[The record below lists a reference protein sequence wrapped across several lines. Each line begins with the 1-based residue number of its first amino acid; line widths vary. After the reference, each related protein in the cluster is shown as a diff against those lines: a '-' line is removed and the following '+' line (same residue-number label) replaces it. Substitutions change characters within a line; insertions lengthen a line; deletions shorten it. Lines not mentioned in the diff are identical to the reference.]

1 MRHATDK
8 KQNIA
13 ENQYNGGGACL
24 AGDLHCHTKLSTG
37 SMGIDDLIVLAKKQ
51 GLTHIAIT
59 DQDCMAGTVRGR
71 VIGERHD
78 IMVIHGVEL
87 SCTGPD
93 GREVHMLCYMSDSP
107 NRLEGLCH
115 QNLLARKKASQFM
128 LLKFVSR
135 FPVSHELV
143 HECAKGATCFYP
155 QHMMRALLESG
166 LTDRIYGDI
175 FHELFDEDSENNI
188 LYPAKFPSPFEVLEA
203 IHQAGGI
210 AVLAHPGEKGAME
223 LLEDLI
229 AAGLDGVEVF
239 HRSNTREVQKQLLG
253 IAKNANILVTGGSG
267 FRGMYGSVT
276 VGQSQVNDSQINSL
290 LTYKS
295 RMKRRG
301 VRS

>member
-1 MRHATDK
+1 M
-8 KQNIA
+8 
-13 ENQYNGGGACL
+13 
-24 AGDLHCHTKLSTG
+24 AGDLHCHTRLSTG

-78 IMVIHGVEL
+78 ITVIHGVEL
-87 SCTGPD
+87 SCTGPND
-93 GREVHMLCYMSDSP
+93 RELHMLCYLSESP

-115 QNLLARKKASQFM
+115 QNLLARKKASQYM
-128 LLKFVSR
+128 LLKFVNR

-143 HECAKGATCFYP
+143 HECTKGATCVYP
-155 QHMMRALLESG
+155 QHMMRALMESG

-175 FHELFDEDSENNI
+175 FHELFSEDSENNI
-188 LYPAKFPSPFEVLEA
+188 LYPAKFPSPFEVMEA

-210 AVLAHPGEKGAME
+210 AVLAHPGEQDAMD
-223 LLEDLI
+223 LLDDLI

-239 HRSNTREVQKQLLG
+239 HRSNTREAQKQLLG

-267 FRGMYGSVT
+267 FRGMYGPVT
-276 VGQSQVNDSQINSL
+276 IGHSQVNDSQVNSL

-295 RMKRRG
+295 RMRRRG
-301 VRS
+301 IRS